1 MEPNK
6 KTAMSTISKT
16 IAEDSTSKKKNLLKH
31 GLETIKRGLNFV
43 WKDLRKTHLIWVK
56 VVFFLQSASLVTL
69 YPYLVY
75 YFLFSFAIIFM
86 KYLINVCFKKA
97 RFTIFF
103 IFQTIHLKALGFT
116 IEDASIVNS
125 VIPGADIFGPPLA
138 GFLADKLG
146 NFRIF
151 MALLTFFNG
160 ASSLLLLAIP
170 SMMTSTSSSESTELI
185 FQQHQESFTNLT
197 TTTSTN
203 LTSFNNATIGVN
215 QAK

>member
-1 MEPNK
+1 M
-6 KTAMSTISKT
+6 
-16 IAEDSTSKKKNLLKH
+16 
-31 GLETIKRGLNFV
+31 KRGLSFV

-69 YPYLVY
+69 YPYL
-75 YFLFSFAIIFM
+75 
-86 KYLINVCFKKA
+86 
-97 RFTIFF
+97 
-103 IFQTIHLKALGFT
+103 TIHLKALGFT

-170 SMMTSTSSSESTELI
+170 SMMTSTSSSESTESIL
-185 FQQHQESFTNLT
+185 QQHQESFTNL

>member
-1 MEPNK
+1 MYVLK
-6 KTAMSTISKT
+6 K
-16 IAEDSTSKKKNLLKH
+16 L
-31 GLETIKRGLNFV
+31 GLSN
-43 WKDLRKTHLIWVK
+43 
-56 VVFFLQSASLVTL
+56 
-69 YPYLVY
+69 
-75 YFLFSFAIIFM
+75 
-86 KYLINVCFKKA
+86 
-97 RFTIFF
+97 FF

-116 IEDASIVNS
+116 IEDASIVNT

-170 SMMTSTSSSESTELI
+170 SMMTSSESTESIL
-185 FQQHQESFTNLT
+185 QQHQESFTNL

>member
-1 MEPNK
+1 MESNK

-16 IAEDSTSKKKNLLKH
+16 IAEDSTTKKKNLLKH
-31 GLETIKRGLNFV
+31 GLETMKRGLNFV

-75 YFLFSFAIIFM
+75 YFFVFIRNHSYKILY
-86 KYLINVCFKKA
+86 KYVYQ
-97 RFTIFF
+97 FF
-103 IFQTIHLKALGFT
+103 FFLIFQTIHLKALGFT

-170 SMMTSTSSSESTELI
+170 SMMTSTSSESTESI
-185 FQQHQESFTNLT
+185 FQQHHHESFTNL

-215 QAK
+215 QGK

>member
-1 MEPNK
+1 
-6 KTAMSTISKT
+6 
-16 IAEDSTSKKKNLLKH
+16 
-31 GLETIKRGLNFV
+31 
-43 WKDLRKTHLIWVK
+43 
-56 VVFFLQSASLVTL
+56 
-69 YPYLVY
+69 
-75 YFLFSFAIIFM
+75 M
-86 KYLINVCFKKA
+86 KYYLINVCFKKA

-170 SMMTSTSSSESTELI
+170 SMMTSSSSSSESTESI
-185 FQQHQESFTNLT
+185 FQHQESFANLT
-197 TTTSTN
+197 TLTN
-203 LTSFNNATIGVN
+203 LTSFNNATLVQN
-215 QAK
+215 

>member
-1 MEPNK
+1 MFYEY
-6 KTAMSTISKT
+6 MQY
-16 IAEDSTSKKKNLLKH
+16 KNIRY
-31 GLETIKRGLNFV
+31 TF
-43 WKDLRKTHLIWVK
+43 
-56 VVFFLQSASLVTL
+56 
-69 YPYLVY
+69 
-75 YFLFSFAIIFM
+75 
-86 KYLINVCFKKA
+86 
-97 RFTIFF
+97 FF

-170 SMMTSTSSSESTELI
+170 SMMTSSSSESTESI

>member
-1 MEPNK
+1 M
-6 KTAMSTISKT
+6 
-16 IAEDSTSKKKNLLKH
+16 
-31 GLETIKRGLNFV
+31 
-43 WKDLRKTHLIWVK
+43 
-56 VVFFLQSASLVTL
+56 Q
-69 YPYLVY
+69 
-75 YFLFSFAIIFM
+75 
-86 KYLINVCFKKA
+86 VCFKKA
-97 RFTIFF
+97 RFTLFF

-170 SMMTSTSSSESTELI
+170 SMMTSSSSESTESIL
-185 FQQHQESFTNLT
+185 QQHEESFTNL

>member
-1 MEPNK
+1 MYVLK
-6 KTAMSTISKT
+6 K
-16 IAEDSTSKKKNLLKH
+16 L
-31 GLETIKRGLNFV
+31 GLSN
-43 WKDLRKTHLIWVK
+43 
-56 VVFFLQSASLVTL
+56 
-69 YPYLVY
+69 
-75 YFLFSFAIIFM
+75 
-86 KYLINVCFKKA
+86 
-97 RFTIFF
+97 FF

>member
-16 IAEDSTSKKKNLLKH
+16 IAEDSTTKKKNLLKH
-31 GLETIKRGLNFV
+31 GLETMKRGLNFV

-75 YFLFSFAIIFM
+75 YFLFSFAIIFI
-86 KYLINVCFKKA
+86 KYLKSSVYQF
-97 RFTIFF
+97 FF

-170 SMMTSTSSSESTELI
+170 SMMTSTSSSESTESI
-185 FQQHQESFTNLT
+185 FQQHQESFTNL

>member
-16 IAEDSTSKKKNLLKH
+16 IAEDSTTKKKNLLKH

-75 YFLFSFAIIFM
+75 YFLFSFAIIFI
-86 KYLINVCFKKA
+86 KYLKSSVYQF
-97 RFTIFF
+97 FF

-170 SMMTSTSSSESTELI
+170 SMMTSTSSSESTESI
-185 FQQHQESFTNLT
+185 FQQHQESFTNL

>member
-16 IAEDSTSKKKNLLKH
+16 IAEDSTTKKKNLLKH
-31 GLETIKRGLNFV
+31 GLETMKRGLNFV

-75 YFLFSFAIIFM
+75 YFLFSFAIIFIE
-86 KYLINVCFKKA
+86 YLKSSVYQF
-97 RFTIFF
+97 FF

-170 SMMTSTSSSESTELI
+170 SMMTSTSSESTESI
-185 FQQHQESFTNLT
+185 FQQHQESFTNL

-215 QAK
+215 QGK

>member
-16 IAEDSTSKKKNLLKH
+16 IAEDSTTKKKNLLKH

-75 YFLFSFAIIFM
+75 YFLFSFAIIFI
-86 KYLINVCFKKA
+86 KYLKSSVYQF
-97 RFTIFF
+97 FF

-170 SMMTSTSSSESTELI
+170 SMMTSTSSESTESI
-185 FQQHQESFTNLT
+185 FQQHHHESFTNL

>member
-1 MEPNK
+1 MYVLK
-6 KTAMSTISKT
+6 K
-16 IAEDSTSKKKNLLKH
+16 L
-31 GLETIKRGLNFV
+31 GLPF
-43 WKDLRKTHLIWVK
+43 
-56 VVFFLQSASLVTL
+56 
-69 YPYLVY
+69 
-75 YFLFSFAIIFM
+75 
-86 KYLINVCFKKA
+86 
-97 RFTIFF
+97 FF

-170 SMMTSTSSSESTELI
+170 SMMTSTSSSESTESI
-185 FQQHQESFTNLT
+185 FQQHEESFTNL

>member
-16 IAEDSTSKKKNLLKH
+16 IAEDSTTKKKNLLKH
-31 GLETIKRGLNFV
+31 GLETMKRGLNFV

-75 YFLFSFAIIFM
+75 YFLFSFAIIFI
-86 KYLINVCFKKA
+86 KYLKSSVYQ
-97 RFTIFF
+97 IFF
-103 IFQTIHLKALGFT
+103 LIFQTIHLKALGFT

-170 SMMTSTSSSESTELI
+170 SMMTSTSSSESTESI
-185 FQQHQESFTNLT
+185 FQQHQESFTNL

>member
-1 MEPNK
+1 MYVLK
-6 KTAMSTISKT
+6 K
-16 IAEDSTSKKKNLLKH
+16 L
-31 GLETIKRGLNFV
+31 GL
-43 WKDLRKTHLIWVK
+43 
-56 VVFFLQSASLVTL
+56 S
-69 YPYLVY
+69 
-75 YFLFSFAIIFM
+75 IF
-86 KYLINVCFKKA
+86 
-97 RFTIFF
+97 
-103 IFQTIHLKALGFT
+103 FQTIHLKALGFT

-170 SMMTSTSSSESTELI
+170 SMMTSTSSESTESI
-185 FQQHQESFTNLT
+185 FQQHHHESFTNL

-215 QAK
+215 QGK

>member
-16 IAEDSTSKKKNLLKH
+16 IAEDSTSKKKNLMKH

-75 YFLFSFAIIFM
+75 YFLFSFAIIFI
-86 KYLINVCFKKA
+86 KYLKSSVYQF
-97 RFTIFF
+97 FF

-170 SMMTSTSSSESTELI
+170 SMMTSTSSSESTESI
-185 FQQHQESFTNLT
+185 FQQHQESFTNL

>member
-1 MEPNK
+1 MR
-6 KTAMSTISKT
+6 KTNSK
-16 IAEDSTSKKKNLLKH
+16 IQMLAGKNLNSCPDSDSD
-31 GLETIKRGLNFV
+31 ETLT
-43 WKDLRKTHLIWVK
+43 L
-56 VVFFLQSASLVTL
+56 VVYQFFFL
-69 YPYLVY
+69 
-75 YFLFSFAIIFM
+75 
-86 KYLINVCFKKA
+86 
-97 RFTIFF
+97 

-170 SMMTSTSSSESTELI
+170 SMMTSSSSESEAESI
-185 FQQHQESFTNLT
+185 FQHEETFTNL
-197 TTTSTN
+197 TTSTN
-203 LTSFNNATIGVN
+203 LTPFNNATLGVN
-215 QAK
+215 QVKVYYNIRQ

>member
-75 YFLFSFAIIFM
+75 YFFCFHLLSF
-86 KYLINVCFKKA
+86 L
-97 RFTIFF
+97 
-103 IFQTIHLKALGFT
+103 
-116 IEDASIVNS
+116 
-125 VIPGADIFGPPLA
+125 
-138 GFLADKLG
+138 
-146 NFRIF
+146 
-151 MALLTFFNG
+151 
-160 ASSLLLLAIP
+160 
-170 SMMTSTSSSESTELI
+170 
-185 FQQHQESFTNLT
+185 
-197 TTTSTN
+197 
-203 LTSFNNATIGVN
+203 
-215 QAK
+215 